1 MIALEQLKI
10 SEIVTLFQPI
20 KLQIFCVLTI
30 ERIMYHIKRIS
41 PRRTSVDYYKVI
53 YAVQWFL
60 ALDFFVL
67 QSLKMCQVFLICVI
81 FRSWS
86 FSKKCSGLKD
96 LSNDL

>member
-20 KLQIFCVLTI
+20 TLQIFCVLTI
-30 ERIMYHIKRIS
+30 KRIMYHIKRIS

-60 ALDFFVL
+60 ALNFFVKKNVSNISDL
-67 QSLKMCQVFLICVI
+67 CNFQVMVV
-81 FRSWS
+81 
-86 FSKKCSGLKD
+86 
-96 LSNDL
+96 